1 MKVSIDIKHYL
12 PHRTPMLMV
21 DMIVAMDDE
30 MVETI
35 FTVKED
41 NIFVHNNTFVESG
54 LIENAA
60 QTCSSIVAKGFYVD
74 ENNQDKENVDVIGF
88 ISALKTLKIHSLP
101 EVGSTINTTATLAST
116 FVTDDYTLCTM
127 SCKTFCKEE
136 LLLEGEINL
145 FIQENKST
153 VTDSSASEQAKQKK

>member
-12 PHRTPMLMV
+12 PHRAPMLMV

-30 MVETI
+30 MVETV
-35 FTVKED
+35 FTLKED
-41 NIFVHNNTFVESG
+41 NIFLHNNTFVEAG

-74 ENNQDKENVDVIGF
+74 ENNEDKENVDVIGF

-101 EVGSTINTTATLAST
+101 SVGSTINTTATLAST

-127 SCKTFCKEE
+127 SCKTFCKQE

-145 FIQENKST
+145 FIQENKSA
-153 VTDSSASEQAKQKK
+153 VSAKK